1 MIIEI
6 DPYSGFCTGV
16 KKAIDRAEKELEKG
30 ETVYCLG
37 DIVHNTQE
45 ILRLK
50 SMGLITI
57 DFKTFKELKN
67 CKVLFRAHG
76 EPPESY
82 EIARKNNIRIIDAT
96 CSIVSNLQR
105 KIKCSFDQISSD
117 GQIVILGKEDHAEVV
132 GLVGQTRGKAIVI
145 EQLDD
150 LKKIDYTKP
159 VYLYAQTT
167 KAKDH
172 FLIMKEE
179 IKNRIKQVKGDS
191 EETLSSF
198 ETICFQVLNRE
209 THLRNFA
216 GQHDVILFISDP
228 KSSNGKM
235 LYEICKKINPWSFFL
250 SSEKGLDLNWIKNVF
265 SAGICGATSTPHW
278 LMQKVKDKI
287 LTEFPICQD

>member
-16 KKAIDRAEKELEKG
+16 KKAIDMAEKELEKG

-37 DIVHNTQE
+37 DLVHNTQE

-57 DFKTFKELKN
+57 DNKTFKELKN

-117 GQIVILGKEDHAEVV
+117 GQIVILGKEDHAEVI
-132 GLVGQTRGKAIVI
+132 GLVGQTGGKAIVV

-159 VYLYAQTT
+159 VYLYTQTT

-209 THLRNFA
+209 TRLRNFA
-216 GQHDVILFISDP
+216 GQHYVILFISDP

-235 LYEICKKINPWSFFL
+235 LYEICKKINPRSFFL
-250 SSEKGLDLNWIKNVF
+250 SSEKGLDLNRIKNVT
-265 SAGICGATSTPHW
+265 SVGICGATSTPHW
-278 LMQKVKDKI
+278 LMQEVKDKI